1 MVQLETRDKMVDP
14 IGHECQ
20 QNQFSAIKAIVWI
33 EAANMYYLVAKSAF
47 GVWWLIINPLV
58 NLPTKPPVVFL
69 SERAKGG
76 SA

>member
-47 GVWWLIINPLV
+47 GV
-58 NLPTKPPVVFL
+58 
-69 SERAKGG
+69 
-76 SA
+76 